1 MASTLVDI
9 DEAKKRL
16 TELVSMAKRGEEV
29 TITEQD
35 KPVAR
40 LVALATPRGRR
51 IAGLNKG
58 EIWVSEDFDEP
69 FPDDCHDNSDRSENR
84 R

>member
-1 MASTLVDI
+1 MAGTLIDI
-9 DEAKKRL
+9 DDAKRRL
-16 TELVSMAKRGEEV
+16 TELVSMAMRGEEV

-40 LVALATPRGRR
+40 LVALAAPQASRV
-51 IAGLNKG
+51 AGLNKD

-69 FPDDCHDNSDRSENR
+69 LPDEFWTD
-84 R
+84 

>member
-1 MASTLVDI
+1 MASTIVDI
-9 DEAKKRL
+9 DEAKRRL
-16 TELVSMAKRGEEV
+16 TELVSLAKRGEEV

-40 LVALATPRGRR
+40 LVALTAPQGIRVS
-51 IAGLNKG
+51 GLNRG

-69 FPDDCHDNSDRSENR
+69 LPDEFWSGVR
-84 R
+84 

>member
-1 MASTLVDI
+1 MASTLIDI
-9 DEAKKRL
+9 DEAKRRL
-16 TELVSMAKRGEEV
+16 TELVSMAMRGEEV

-40 LVALATPRGRR
+40 LVALAAPQGSR

-69 FPDDCHDNSDRSENR
+69 LPDEFWTGLK
-84 R
+84 